1 LLQEAVLS
9 SFVRLFIAAA
19 LAACLGRAA
28 AAETKATLEVSETI
42 FSVVAATNVCGYDQG
57 WSSSSPVRAEVR
69 ADLVAASKLPGAA
82 AAAKTMCA
90 FYDQHRR
97 GGASQILAPYISL
110 ALNLGNPPNFAPKFP
125 EADMPPDASYVLGFA
140 PLLRQYAAAANLH
153 AIWLKYQPQYAALVT
168 QYHEPI
174 ARMITNTD
182 TYLRIPLGDYAGR
195 TYTVYLEPMAA
206 PGEVDSRNY
215 QGDYFFMVAS
225 PSGDKIRL
233 QDLRHTYLHFVL
245 EPLLAKR
252 ATSLAR
258 LKPILQ
264 SVQKA
269 PMAVE
274 YKSDIGLLVIES
286 LIRAI
291 EARTPSDPKLA
302 EKDRLG
308 MVSRDESEGF
318 VLTGYFYDQL
328 KVFERGTTGLKDA
341 FPDWLHD
348 IDVDKTSKQ
357 AAQIQ
362 FAASAEPDVMHA
374 GNAKNDAKI
383 DLAEKDLTS
392 GNPAGAAQL
401 AQEALAAGEDPG
413 RCYFVLARAASI
425 SGDMQDAKDDFGKA
439 AESSRDPRVVAWSHI
454 YLGRILDLQEE
465 REAAVE
471 QYKAALNAGDSAAD
485 TRAAAERGLQSPY
498 EPPEASQHPNSQ

>member
-1 LLQEAVLS
+1 M
-9 SFVRLFIAAA
+9 
-19 LAACLGRAA
+19 
-28 AAETKATLEVSETI
+28 
-42 FSVVAATNVCGYDQG
+42 N
-57 WSSSSPVRAEVR
+57 
-69 ADLVAASKLPGAA
+69 
-82 AAAKTMCA
+82 
-90 FYDQHRR
+90 
-97 GGASQILAPYISL
+97 
-110 ALNLGNPPNFAPKFP
+110 GNP
-125 EADMPPDASYVLGFA
+125 S
-140 PLLRQYAAAANLH
+140 PL
-153 AIWLKYQPQYAALVT
+153 
-168 QYHEPI
+168 
-174 ARMITNTD
+174 
-182 TYLRIPLGDYAGR
+182 
-195 TYTVYLEPMAA
+195 
-206 PGEVDSRNY
+206 
-215 QGDYFFMVAS
+215 
-225 PSGDKIRL
+225 
-233 QDLRHTYLHFVL
+233 
-245 EPLLAKR
+245 KR
-252 ATSLAR
+252 
-258 LKPILQ
+258 
-264 SVQKA
+264 
-269 PMAVE
+269 
-274 YKSDIGLLVIES
+274 
-286 LIRAI
+286 
-291 EARTPSDPKLA
+291 
-302 EKDRLG
+302 
-308 MVSRDESEGF
+308 
-318 VLTGYFYDQL
+318 
-328 KVFERGTTGLKDA
+328 RGTTGLKDA

>member
-1 LLQEAVLS
+1 
-9 SFVRLFIAAA
+9 
-19 LAACLGRAA
+19 
-28 AAETKATLEVSETI
+28 
-42 FSVVAATNVCGYDQG
+42 
-57 WSSSSPVRAEVR
+57 
-69 ADLVAASKLPGAA
+69 
-82 AAAKTMCA
+82 MCA

-97 GGASQILAPYISL
+97 GRASQILAPYISL

-274 YKSDIGLLVIES
+274 LL
-286 LIRAI
+286 
-291 EARTPSDPKLA
+291 
-302 EKDRLG
+302 
-308 MVSRDESEGF
+308 
-318 VLTGYFYDQL
+318 
-328 KVFERGTTGLKDA
+328 
-341 FPDWLHD
+341 
-348 IDVDKTSKQ
+348 
-357 AAQIQ
+357 
-362 FAASAEPDVMHA
+362 
-374 GNAKNDAKI
+374 
-383 DLAEKDLTS
+383 
-392 GNPAGAAQL
+392 PA
-401 AQEALAAGEDPG
+401 
-413 RCYFVLARAASI
+413 
-425 SGDMQDAKDDFGKA
+425 
-439 AESSRDPRVVAWSHI
+439 
-454 YLGRILDLQEE
+454 
-465 REAAVE
+465 
-471 QYKAALNAGDSAAD
+471 
-485 TRAAAERGLQSPY
+485 
-498 EPPEASQHPNSQ
+498 